1 MAGGYSFLGLLAGNF
16 SCPGRVRLYFMFLT
30 LTAAFLL
37 TSSPPAASTDQGT
50 LRLVESFP
58 LETTLDAPDLPETA
72 QVWIEMI
79 AAAKREI
86 LLSHFYACTAEE
98 SSLNDVVEALQEA
111 AGRGVAVRFLLAER
125 FRETYPDLPAQLDAV
140 KGIEVRFVDYKE
152 VAGGVMHAKFMAVDS
167 ERVFLGSPNFDFRA
181 MEHIQELG
189 VDIENGA
196 VAQGLR
202 RVFSMDWVA
211 AGGDALALPDA
222 PASAYSGTAQLVS
235 SQAAGVE
242 PATKVTLCASPKSQ
256 LPPGVQW
263 DLPLL
268 VDLIGS
274 AQKTVRAQVLTYDA
288 TGYDRGYFA
297 TLETALRSAAARG
310 VRVQLLVA
318 DWCKRKSC
326 VDGLQSLAALR
337 NVEVSFAVVPVWSQE
352 FVPFSRVVHAKFCV
366 ADERAAW
373 VGTSNWEGSYFTTSR
388 NVGVILEGDA
398 AAARLARWFD
408 RTWSSE
414 YKEPCVPGAAYTPPR
429 RD

>member
-1 MAGGYSFLGLLAGNF
+1 
-16 SCPGRVRLYFMFLT
+16 MFLT
-30 LTAAFLL
+30 LSAALLL
-37 TSSPPAASTDQGT
+37 TSPPPASSDQGS

-58 LETTLDAPDLPETA
+58 METTLDASDLPETA
-72 QVWIEMI
+72 QVWVEMI
-79 AAAKREI
+79 AGAKREI

-98 SSLNDVVEALQEA
+98 SSLNGVIEALEGA

-125 FRETYPDLPAQLDAV
+125 FRETYPELPAQLDAQD
-140 KGIEVRFVDYKE
+140 GIEVRFVDYKE
-152 VAGGVMHAKFMAVDS
+152 IAGGVMHAKFMVVDG
-167 ERVFLGSPNFDFRA
+167 ERAFLGSPNFDFRA

-189 VDIENGA
+189 VDIEDGA

-202 RVFSMDWVA
+202 KVFSMDWVA
-211 AGGDALALPDA
+211 AAGDALSFPAALPTA
-222 PASAYSGTAQLVS
+222 FTGTVDLAA
-235 SQAAGVE
+235 SQADGVE
-242 PATKVTLCASPKSQ
+242 PGTKVTLCASPQSQ
-256 LPPGVQW
+256 LPPGVEW

-268 VDLIGS
+268 VGLIDS
-274 AQKTVRAQVLTYDA
+274 AKKTVRAQVLTYDA
-288 TGYDRGYFA
+288 TGYDRQYFA

-318 DWCKRKSC
+318 DWCKRGSC
-326 VDGLQSLAALR
+326 VDGLQSLASLK
-337 NVEVSFAVVPVWSQE
+337 NVEVSFAVVPVWSQG

-388 NVGVILEGDA
+388 NVGVILEGQA

-408 RTWSSE
+408 RTWASD
-414 YKEPCVPGAAYTPPR
+414 YKEACVPGATYTPPR